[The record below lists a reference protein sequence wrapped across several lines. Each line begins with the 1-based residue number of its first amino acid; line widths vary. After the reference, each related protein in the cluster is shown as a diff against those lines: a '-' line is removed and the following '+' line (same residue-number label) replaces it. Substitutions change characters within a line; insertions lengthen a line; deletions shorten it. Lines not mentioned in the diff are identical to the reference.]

1 MKILFYLFLIFPL
14 ISFSQ
19 TNLKGIICNHDKSP
33 LPYTN
38 VVLLKKNKGTASNE
52 KGEFQL
58 NNISL
63 DDTVR
68 ITNIAYYPK
77 LIRASMSIKNDTIYL
92 EDQIKELAEV
102 TVMNFEIFRNEQDLG
117 FLEYKHNASFELQ
130 PGNQIA
136 VFIEN
141 KIKRE
146 GWIKVV
152 SFRVKDKGT
161 CKNSI
166 RVRLLQPDPRGN
178 EPSYDILD
186 QNIIINFNE
195 LKKINH
201 IDLSQ
206 FKILMPKEGVFVV
219 LEWVSPDINCD
230 KYSYTTI
237 YGNMAV
243 ANNLVWLNFRDKHW
257 SHNQPTCPNGS
268 YITPNVS
275 LKVAY

>member
-1 MKILFYLFLIFPL
+1 MIFPL

-77 LIRASMSIKNDTIYL
+77 LIRASMLIKNDTIYL

-102 TVMNFEIFRNEQDLG
+102 TVTNFEIFRNEQDLG

-166 RVRLLQPDPRGN
+166 RVRLLQTDPRGN

-219 LEWVSPDINCD
+219 LEWVLPDINCD

-257 SHNQPTCPNGS
+257 SHNQPTCPNGN
-268 YITPNVS
+268 YCTPNVS